1 MLAILIICL
10 VIFGAISLPIGIAMG
25 LATMLCLVFATNI
38 DPIMVAQNAFAG
50 IDSFSLM
57 AIPFFMLAGN
67 FMRYGGISKRL
78 LDLMINSI
86 YTHQEIFLREIISNA
101 SDAIDKLAYQ
111 ALTDEKVGLS
121 RSDFAIEL
129 KPDETARTLTVS
141 DNGIGMDKDEMENNL
156 GTICR
161 SGSLQF
167 KQTLDKDKAADTD
180 IIGQFGVGFYSAF
193 MVADKVT
200 VISKKYGSDEAW
212 KWESEGAD
220 GYTMTPCER
229 AAAGTDVIM
238 QLKADTDDEKYARF
252 LKTWEL
258 QSLVRKYSDYIR
270 YPIRMAVEKSRMK
283 EGTEK
288 SDKPE
293 YETYTEVETLNSM
306 VPIWNRN
313 KKDVTDEEY
322 NNFYKEKFFDF
333 EDPLAVIHAN
343 VEGAVTYKALLFIP
357 AKAPYDFY
365 TKDFKKGLQLYSS
378 GVMIMDSC
386 ADLLPDYFN
395 FVRGVVESPDLSL
408 NISRELLQHDRQL
421 KIICA
426 NLEKKIRGEL
436 ERMLRDEREKY
447 EQFWQSFG
455 RQLKLCALDNYGA
468 RKEQLQDLL
477 LFYSSTEK
485 KPVTL
490 AEYVSRMQPE
500 QKFIYFASGDTVDA
514 IDHMPQTELLKDHN
528 MEILYFTDKA
538 DEFLPDMLQKY
549 QDKPF
554 RSAIDGDLELGDE
567 QKPDETDSHQESFAF
582 LKEALGDKV
591 DQVKASTRLK
601 THPVCLSS
609 GQGITFEM
617 EKYFTAVQPELGM
630 KAKRILEINVDH
642 PAFAAFETARI
653 TDPDQAKKYAQIL
666 YNQACLI
673 AGLPIENPS
682 AYTDLICS
690 LWK

>member
-1 MLAILIICL
+1 MEKK
-10 VIFGAISLPIGIAMG
+10 
-25 LATMLCLVFATNI
+25 
-38 DPIMVAQNAFAG
+38 AFKAE
-50 IDSFSLM
+50 SQ
-57 AIPFFMLAGN
+57 
-67 FMRYGGISKRL
+67 RL
-78 LDLMINSI
+78 LDLMIHSI
-86 YTHQEIFLREIISNA
+86 YTHKEIFLREIISNA
-101 SDAIDKLAYQ
+101 SDAIDKLCYLS
-111 ALTDEKVGLS
+111 LTDENVGLK
-121 RSDFAIEL
+121 REDFAITLSIDKEN
-129 KPDETARTLTVS
+129 RTLTVS
-141 DNGIGMDKDEMENNL
+141 DNGIGMDADELENNL
-156 GTICR
+156 GVIAS
-161 SGSLQF
+161 SGTFQF
-167 KQTLDKDKAADTD
+167 RQELDKEAEADV
-180 IIGQFGVGFYSAF
+180 IGQFGVGFYSAF
-193 MVADKVT
+193 MVADHIT
-200 VISKKYGSDEAW
+200 VISRKYGQEQAYRWDSDGLE
-212 KWESEGAD
+212 
-220 GYTMTPCER
+220 GYTIEPCTR
-229 AAAGTDVIM
+229 DAVGTDIIM
-238 QLKADTDDEKYARF
+238 HIKPDGEEKDEYSQYLREYPLYK
-252 LKTWEL
+252 
-258 QSLVRKYSDYIR
+258 LVKKYSDYIR
-270 YPIRMAVEKSRMK
+270 FPIRMQMPHSQVK
-283 EGTEK
+283 EG
-288 SDKPE
+288 SPQDKPE
-293 YETYTEVETLNSM
+293 YEEVFAWETLNSM
-306 VPIWNRN
+306 VPLWQR
-313 KKDVTDEEY
+313 KKADVTREEY
-322 NNFYKEKFFDF
+322 DKFYQERFG
-333 EDPLAVIHAN
+333 DPAAPLSVITVSA
-343 VEGAVTYKALLFIP
+343 EGAVTYKALLYIP
-357 AKAPYDFY
+357 SQAPSQYY
-365 TKDFKKGLQLYSS
+365 TEDYKPGLQLYAS

-421 KIICA
+421 KIISA
-426 NLEKKIRGEL
+426 NLEKKIKAEL
-436 ERMLRDEREKY
+436 ERMLKDDRENY
-447 EQFWQSFG
+447 EKFYRSFG

-490 AEYVSRMQPE
+490 AEYVSRMQPD

-653 TDPDQAKKYAQIL
+653 TDPDKAKKYAQIL

-682 AYTDLICS
+682 AYTDLVCS

>member
-1 MLAILIICL
+1 MEKK
-10 VIFGAISLPIGIAMG
+10 
-25 LATMLCLVFATNI
+25 
-38 DPIMVAQNAFAG
+38 AFKAE
-50 IDSFSLM
+50 SQ
-57 AIPFFMLAGN
+57 
-67 FMRYGGISKRL
+67 RL
-78 LDLMINSI
+78 LDLMIHSI
-86 YTHQEIFLREIISNA
+86 YTHKEIFLREIISNA
-101 SDAIDKLAYQ
+101 SDAIDKLCYLS
-111 ALTDEKVGLS
+111 LTDENVGLK
-121 RSDFAIEL
+121 REDFAITLSVDKEN
-129 KPDETARTLTVS
+129 RTLTVS
-141 DNGIGMDKDEMENNL
+141 DNGIGMDADELENNL
-156 GTICR
+156 GVIAS
-161 SGSLQF
+161 SGTYQF
-167 KQTLDKDKAADTD
+167 RQGLDKEAEADV
-180 IIGQFGVGFYSAF
+180 IGQFGVGFYSAF
-193 MVADKVT
+193 MVADHIT
-200 VISKKYGSDEAW
+200 VISRKYGQEQAYR
-212 KWESEGAD
+212 WESDGLE
-220 GYTMTPCER
+220 GYTIEPCTR
-229 AAAGTDVIM
+229 DAVGTDIIM
-238 QLKADTDDEKYARF
+238 HIKPDGDEEPDEYGQYLQEYALRR
-252 LKTWEL
+252 
-258 QSLVRKYSDYIR
+258 LVKKYSDYIR
-270 YPIRMAVEKSRMK
+270 FPIKMMMPHSQVK
-283 EGTEK
+283 EG
-288 SDKPE
+288 SPQDKPE
-293 YETYTEVETLNSM
+293 YEEVLAWETLNSM
-306 VPIWNRN
+306 VPLWQR
-313 KKDVTDEEY
+313 KKADVTREEY
-322 NNFYKEKFFDF
+322 DKFYQERFG
-333 EDPLAVIHAN
+333 DPAAPLSVITVSA
-343 VEGAVTYKALLFIP
+343 EGAVTYKALLYIP
-357 AKAPYDFY
+357 SQAPSQYY
-365 TKDFKKGLQLYSS
+365 TEDYKPGLQLYAS

-421 KIICA
+421 KIISA
-426 NLEKKIRGEL
+426 NLEKKIKAEL
-436 ERMLRDEREKY
+436 ERMLRDDREKY
-447 EQFWQSFG
+447 EIFYRSFG

-490 AEYVSRMQPE
+490 AEYVSRMQPD

-653 TDPDQAKKYAQIL
+653 TDPDKAKKYAQIL

>member
-1 MLAILIICL
+1 MEKK
-10 VIFGAISLPIGIAMG
+10 
-25 LATMLCLVFATNI
+25 
-38 DPIMVAQNAFAG
+38 AFKAE
-50 IDSFSLM
+50 SQ
-57 AIPFFMLAGN
+57 
-67 FMRYGGISKRL
+67 RL
-78 LDLMINSI
+78 LDLMIHSI
-86 YTHQEIFLREIISNA
+86 YTHKEIFLREIISNA
-101 SDAIDKLAYQ
+101 SDAIDKLCYLS
-111 ALTDEKVGLS
+111 LTDENVGLK
-121 RSDFAIEL
+121 REDFAITLSIDKEN
-129 KPDETARTLTVS
+129 RTLTVS
-141 DNGIGMDKDEMENNL
+141 DNGIGMDESELENNL
-156 GTICR
+156 GVIAS
-161 SGSLQF
+161 SGTFQF
-167 KQTLDKDKAADTD
+167 RQELDKEAEADV
-180 IIGQFGVGFYSAF
+180 IGQFGVGFYSAF
-193 MVADKVT
+193 MVADHIT
-200 VISKKYGSDEAW
+200 VISRKYGQEQAYR
-212 KWESEGAD
+212 WESDGLE
-220 GYTMTPCER
+220 GYTIEPCTR
-229 AAAGTDVIM
+229 DAVGTDIIM
-238 QLKADTDDEKYARF
+238 HIKPDGEEKDEYSQYLREYPLYK
-252 LKTWEL
+252 
-258 QSLVRKYSDYIR
+258 LVKKYSDYIR
-270 YPIRMAVEKSRMK
+270 FPIKMMMPHSKVK
-283 EGTEK
+283 EG
-288 SDKPE
+288 SPQDKPE
-293 YETYTEVETLNSM
+293 YEEVLEWETLNSM
-306 VPIWNRN
+306 VPLWQR
-313 KKDVTDEEY
+313 KKADVTREEY
-322 NNFYKEKFFDF
+322 DKFYQERFG
-333 EDPLAVIHAN
+333 DPAAPLSVITVSA
-343 VEGAVTYKALLFIP
+343 EGAVTYKALLYIP
-357 AKAPYDFY
+357 SQAPSQYY
-365 TKDFKKGLQLYSS
+365 TEDYKPGLQLYAS

-421 KIICA
+421 KIISA
-426 NLEKKIRGEL
+426 NLEKKIKAEL
-436 ERMLRDEREKY
+436 ERMLKDDRENY
-447 EQFWQSFG
+447 EKFYHSFG

-490 AEYVSRMQPE
+490 AEYVSRMQPD

-567 QKPDETDSHQESFAF
+567 QKSDETDSYQEGFAF

-591 DQVKASTRLK
+591 DQVKASTKLR

-653 TDPDQAKKYAQIL
+653 IDPDKAKKYAEIL

-682 AYTDLICS
+682 AYTDLVCS

>member
-1 MLAILIICL
+1 MEKK
-10 VIFGAISLPIGIAMG
+10 
-25 LATMLCLVFATNI
+25 
-38 DPIMVAQNAFAG
+38 AFKAE
-50 IDSFSLM
+50 SQ
-57 AIPFFMLAGN
+57 
-67 FMRYGGISKRL
+67 RL
-78 LDLMINSI
+78 LDLMIHSI
-86 YTHQEIFLREIISNA
+86 YTHKEIFLREIISNA
-101 SDAIDKLAYQ
+101 SDAIDKLCYLS
-111 ALTDEKVGLS
+111 LTDENVGLK
-121 RSDFAIEL
+121 REDFAITLSVDKEN
-129 KPDETARTLTVS
+129 RTLTVS
-141 DNGIGMDKDEMENNL
+141 DNGIGMDADELENNL
-156 GTICR
+156 GVIAS
-161 SGSLQF
+161 SGTYQF
-167 KQTLDKDKAADTD
+167 RQGLDKEAEADV
-180 IIGQFGVGFYSAF
+180 IGQFGVGFYSAF
-193 MVADKVT
+193 MVADHIT
-200 VISKKYGSDEAW
+200 VISRKYGREQAYR
-212 KWESEGAD
+212 WESDGLE
-220 GYTMTPCER
+220 GYTIEPCTR
-229 AAAGTDVIM
+229 DAVGTDIIM
-238 QLKADTDDEKYARF
+238 HIKPDGDEEPDEYGQYLQEYALRR
-252 LKTWEL
+252 
-258 QSLVRKYSDYIR
+258 LVKKYSDYIR
-270 YPIRMAVEKSRMK
+270 FPIKMMMPHSQVK
-283 EGTEK
+283 EG
-288 SDKPE
+288 SPQDKPE
-293 YETYTEVETLNSM
+293 YEEVLAWETLNSM
-306 VPIWNRN
+306 VPLWQR
-313 KKDVTDEEY
+313 KKADVTREEY
-322 NNFYKEKFFDF
+322 DKFYQERFG
-333 EDPLAVIHAN
+333 DPAAPLSVITVSA
-343 VEGAVTYKALLFIP
+343 EGAVTYKALLYIP
-357 AKAPYDFY
+357 SQAPSQYY
-365 TKDFKKGLQLYSS
+365 TEDYKPGLQLYAS

-421 KIICA
+421 KIISA
-426 NLEKKIRGEL
+426 NLEKKIKAEL
-436 ERMLRDEREKY
+436 ERMLRDDREKY
-447 EQFWQSFG
+447 ETFYRSFG

-653 TDPDQAKKYAQIL
+653 TDPDKAKKYAQIL

>member
-1 MLAILIICL
+1 MEKK
-10 VIFGAISLPIGIAMG
+10 
-25 LATMLCLVFATNI
+25 
-38 DPIMVAQNAFAG
+38 AFKAE
-50 IDSFSLM
+50 SQ
-57 AIPFFMLAGN
+57 
-67 FMRYGGISKRL
+67 RL
-78 LDLMINSI
+78 LDLMIHSI
-86 YTHQEIFLREIISNA
+86 YTHKEIFLREIISNA
-101 SDAIDKLAYQ
+101 SDAIDKLCYLS
-111 ALTDEKVGLS
+111 LTDENVGLK
-121 RSDFAIEL
+121 REDFAITLSIDKEN
-129 KPDETARTLTVS
+129 RTLTVS
-141 DNGIGMDKDEMENNL
+141 DNGIGMDESELENNL
-156 GTICR
+156 GVIAS
-161 SGSLQF
+161 SGTFQF
-167 KQTLDKDKAADTD
+167 RQELDKEAEADV
-180 IIGQFGVGFYSAF
+180 IGQFGVGFYSAF
-193 MVADKVT
+193 MVADHIT
-200 VISKKYGSDEAW
+200 VISRKYGQEQAYR
-212 KWESEGAD
+212 WESDGLE
-220 GYTMTPCER
+220 GYTIEPCTR
-229 AAAGTDVIM
+229 DAVGTDIIM
-238 QLKADTDDEKYARF
+238 HIKPDGDEEPDEYGQYLREYPLYK
-252 LKTWEL
+252 
-258 QSLVRKYSDYIR
+258 LVKKYSDYIR
-270 YPIRMAVEKSRMK
+270 FPIKMMMPHSKVK
-283 EGTEK
+283 EG
-288 SDKPE
+288 SPQDKPE
-293 YETYTEVETLNSM
+293 YEEVFAWETLNSM
-306 VPIWNRN
+306 VPLWQR
-313 KKDVTDEEY
+313 KKADVTREEY
-322 NNFYKEKFFDF
+322 DKFYQERFG
-333 EDPLAVIHAN
+333 DPAAPLSVITVSA
-343 VEGAVTYKALLFIP
+343 EGAVTYKALLYIP
-357 AKAPYDFY
+357 SQAPSQYY
-365 TKDFKKGLQLYSS
+365 TEDYKPGLQLYAS

-421 KIICA
+421 KIISA
-426 NLEKKIRGEL
+426 NLEKKIKAEL
-436 ERMLRDEREKY
+436 ERMLKDDRENY
-447 EQFWQSFG
+447 EKFYRSFG

-582 LKEALGDKV
+582 LKETLGDKV

-653 TDPDQAKKYAQIL
+653 IDPDKAKKYAEIL

-682 AYTDLICS
+682 AYTDLVCS

>member
-1 MLAILIICL
+1 MEKK
-10 VIFGAISLPIGIAMG
+10 
-25 LATMLCLVFATNI
+25 
-38 DPIMVAQNAFAG
+38 AFKAE
-50 IDSFSLM
+50 SQ
-57 AIPFFMLAGN
+57 
-67 FMRYGGISKRL
+67 RL
-78 LDLMINSI
+78 LDLMIHSI
-86 YTHQEIFLREIISNA
+86 YTHKEIFLREIISNA
-101 SDAIDKLAYQ
+101 SDAIDKLCYLS
-111 ALTDEKVGLS
+111 LTDENVGLK
-121 RSDFAIEL
+121 REDFAITLSVDKEN
-129 KPDETARTLTVS
+129 RTLTVS
-141 DNGIGMDKDEMENNL
+141 DNGIGMDADELENNL
-156 GTICR
+156 GVIAS
-161 SGSLQF
+161 SGTYQF
-167 KQTLDKDKAADTD
+167 RQGLDKEAEADV
-180 IIGQFGVGFYSAF
+180 IGQFGVGFYSAF
-193 MVADKVT
+193 MVADHIT
-200 VISKKYGSDEAW
+200 VISRKYGQEQAYR
-212 KWESEGAD
+212 WESDGLE
-220 GYTMTPCER
+220 GYTIEPCTR
-229 AAAGTDVIM
+229 DAVGTDIIM
-238 QLKADTDDEKYARF
+238 HIKPDGDEEPDEYGQYLQEYALRR
-252 LKTWEL
+252 
-258 QSLVRKYSDYIR
+258 LVKKYSDYIR
-270 YPIRMAVEKSRMK
+270 FPIKMMMPHSQVK
-283 EGTEK
+283 EG
-288 SDKPE
+288 SPQDKPE
-293 YETYTEVETLNSM
+293 YEEVLAWETLNSM
-306 VPIWNRN
+306 VPLWQR
-313 KKDVTDEEY
+313 KKADVTREEY
-322 NNFYKEKFFDF
+322 DKFYQERFG
-333 EDPLAVIHAN
+333 DPAAPLSVITVSA
-343 VEGAVTYKALLFIP
+343 EGAVTYKALLYIP
-357 AKAPYDFY
+357 SQAPSQYY
-365 TKDFKKGLQLYSS
+365 TEDYKPGLQLYAS

-421 KIICA
+421 KIISA
-426 NLEKKIRGEL
+426 NLEKKIKAEL
-436 ERMLRDEREKY
+436 ERMLRDDREKY
-447 EQFWQSFG
+447 EIFYRSFG

-642 PAFAAFETARI
+642 PAFVAFETARI
-653 TDPDQAKKYAQIL
+653 TDPDKAKKYAQIL